1 MRIFLPNFWM
11 KLVRSP
17 PNQHPN
23 IVQFHCSMEM
33 TKYDVKNYLEK
44 IYNIPVVDVKT
55 RIAMG
60 KFRKDVG
67 KGYIV
72 KDDDIK
78 HAYVTLVSV
87 LPLNILAVKD

>member
-1 MRIFLPNFWM
+1 M

-17 PNQHPN
+17 PKQQPN
-23 IVQFHCSMEM
+23 VVEFHCSMEM

-44 IYNIPVVDVKT
+44 IYNIPVIDVKT

-60 KFRKDVG
+60 KFRKDIG

-78 HAYVTLVSV
+78 HAYVTLVSYF
-87 LPLNILAVKD
+87 